1 MQSFVDTISKE
12 RQSHIDKFN
21 NLTLQQIK
29 TINRKSYIP
38 RRKTK
43 DELKAEA
50 KAQMGD
56 VWKACGNDSGL
67 FSKAPIMKPKLL
79 NPWVLSQVQA
89 PEKASTKF
97 FFMD

>member
-1 MQSFVDTISKE
+1 
-12 RQSHIDKFN
+12 
-21 NLTLQQIK
+21 
-29 TINRKSYIP
+29 
-38 RRKTK
+38 
-43 DELKAEA
+43 
-50 KAQMGD
+50 MGD